1 MGINLRKPILKEIL
15 HKNSIPFHSIYLI
28 DGETGCELISKNY
41 SDNEYDVNVITGM
54 FKALETFIN
63 HLAYSDRY
71 EYLQEINFKGLRIVY
86 ERYNPAFGKK
96 SLLCVGISKKVEDAK
111 IEHAFLQKI
120 VIDFY
125 NVYEPIIQH
134 FKGDVMPFQCFFN
147 RLEEYQYNWN
157 SDQKAPSFL
166 GFNSPQIVKT
176 LNFPEFHGFQRI
188 SD

>member
-1 MGINLRKPILKEIL
+1 LRKVILKEIL
-15 HKNSIPFHSIYLI
+15 PMNSIPFHSIYLI
-28 DGETGCELISKNY
+28 DGETGVEYVSKNY
-41 SDNEYDVNVITGM
+41 SENKYDVNVITGM

-63 HLAYSDRY
+63 HLAYSENY
-71 EYLQEINFKGLRIVY
+71 EHLQEINFKGLRIVY

-96 SLLCVGISKKVEDAK
+96 SLLCVGISKKEEDAM

-125 NVYEPIIQH
+125 NVYEPVIQH

-157 SDQKAPSFL
+157 SDQKDPTFQ
-166 GFNSPQIVKT
+166 GYNSPQIVKT
-176 LNFPEFHGFQRI
+176 QAFPEFHGFQRI
-188 SD
+188 TD